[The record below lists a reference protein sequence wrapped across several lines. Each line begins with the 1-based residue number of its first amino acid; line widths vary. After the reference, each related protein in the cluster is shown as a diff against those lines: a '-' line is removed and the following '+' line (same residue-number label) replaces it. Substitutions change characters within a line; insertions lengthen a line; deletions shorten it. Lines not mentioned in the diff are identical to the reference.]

1 MGQVF
6 LFYCGMG
13 GLLGEMIA
21 MLLAFVDPNYDFD
34 SLLVPCM
41 AAGAALG
48 CLCYFISLIRYAGSG
63 GKIAE
68 RLDSQIRGALQT
80 ALGAPDPARAAAHVK
95 TAQDVLT
102 SQGLDF
108 EYPVWRANRNCG
120 SENWCEGSP
129 NPAEL
134 ELLRL
139 QCEELARDWTNPPT
153 DDCMVKFT
161 SLRDRIEKESKVYL
175 RDWIHHNW
183 SKRRKP

>member
-1 MGQVF
+1 MGQLF
-6 LFYCGMG
+6 LYYCGIG
-13 GLLGEMIA
+13 GVLGTMIA
-21 MLLAFVDPNYDFD
+21 MLPAFVDPNYDFD

-80 ALGAPDPARAAAHVK
+80 ALGAPDPARAAEHVK

-102 SQGLDF
+102 THGLDF
-108 EYPVWRANRNCG
+108 EYPVWRDSKSAAAGDG
-120 SENWCEGSP
+120 SSTSWSEGSP

-134 ELLRL
+134 DLLRL

-153 DDCMVKFT
+153 DDCMVND
-161 SLRDRIEKESKVYL
+161 LPPE
-175 RDWIHHNW
+175 NW
-183 SKRRKP
+183 SS

>member
-1 MGQVF
+1 MVIWSATDDGT
-6 LFYCGMG
+6 
-13 GLLGEMIA
+13 A
-21 MLLAFVDPNYDFD
+21 LLAGVIAGVVAGV
-34 SLLVPCM
+34 LVYAVNCLRY
-41 AAGAALG
+41 AAG
-48 CLCYFISLIRYAGSG
+48 G
-63 GKIAE
+63 GRMAE
-68 RLDSQIRGALQT
+68 HLDSQIRGALQT
-80 ALGAPDPARAAAHVK
+80 ALGAPDPARAAEHVK

-161 SLRDRIEKESKVYL
+161 SLRDRIETESKVYL
-175 RDWIHHNW
+175 KPWIHKNW
-183 SKRRKP
+183 RYRRRT